1 MGDKR
6 KIDMSGFN
14 ISSYAYKELEY
25 FCMQY
30 GEKKRLIKYGYGPK
44 ALRFTP
50 VRVKGGISDST
61 FETANQLIKIKCDVE
76 MIENAAKETD
86 EQLYKY
92 IIKNV
97 TEGVPYE
104 VLNVPCGRRQFYDK
118 RKLFFYKLY
127 CIKNKNV

>member
-1 MGDKR
+1 MKE
-6 KIDMSGFN
+6 FN
-14 ISSYAYKELEY
+14 ISDYAYKELEY

-30 GEKKRLIKYGYGPK
+30 NEKKKFIKYGYGPK
-44 ALRFTP
+44 AVRFAP
-50 VRVKGGISDST
+50 VSVKGNISDKT
-61 FETANQLIKIKCDVE
+61 FETAKQMIKIKSDIE
-76 MIENAAKETD
+76 MIENAAKEAD

-97 TEGVPYE
+97 TEGIPYG

-127 CIKNKNV
+127 CIRNKDV

>member
-1 MGDKR
+1 
-6 KIDMSGFN
+6 
-14 ISSYAYKELEY
+14 
-25 FCMQY
+25 
-30 GEKKRLIKYGYGPK
+30 
-44 ALRFTP
+44 
-50 VRVKGGISDST
+50 
-61 FETANQLIKIKCDVE
+61 